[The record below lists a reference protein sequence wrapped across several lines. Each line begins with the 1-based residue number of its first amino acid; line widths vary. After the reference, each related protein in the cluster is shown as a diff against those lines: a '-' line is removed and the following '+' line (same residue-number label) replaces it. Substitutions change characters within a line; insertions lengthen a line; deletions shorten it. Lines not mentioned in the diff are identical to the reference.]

1 MQEECGLRPSRR
13 DKTIEADDFP
23 LEPRK
28 DVVGSKVTAIGSMR
42 NPLD

>member
-1 MQEECGLRPSRR
+1 MEGECGLRPSGR
-13 DKTIEADDFP
+13 DKSIDADDFP

-28 DVVGSKVTAIGSMR
+28 DVIGWKVTATQFMR